1 MPKVNGKKKGEC
13 NGKNGIFV
21 TGTGTDV
28 GKTYVTGLII
38 KKIKENGMTPGYFKA
53 AMSGNEREEDG
64 TLIPG
69 DALWVKNVSGI
80 SQSVEEMCPYVYE
93 HAYSPHLASRLEGN
107 HVEMAVVL
115 DNYRKA
121 KEKYDYITVEG
132 SGGILCPICF
142 DEARIGLTD
151 IIDEMELDCI
161 LVADA
166 GLGTINSVV
175 LTYEYMK
182 NKNMNIK
189 GMIFNHYIADNIMHE
204 DNIRMCEYMTGLPTL
219 AKVFM
224 GDVDLN
230 IDIAE
235 LISLY
240 R

>member
-1 MPKVNGKKKGEC
+1 MGK
-13 NGKNGIFV
+13 GIFV

-115 DNYRKA
+115 DNYRKV

-166 GLGTINSVV
+166 GGGGGGGGV

-182 NKNMNIK
+182 NRNMNIK

-219 AKVFM
+219 AKVSM

>member
-1 MPKVNGKKKGEC
+1 MGK
-13 NGKNGIFV
+13 GIFV

-80 SQSVEEMCPYVYE
+80 SQSVEEMCPYIYE

-115 DNYRKA
+115 DNYRKV

-182 NKNMNIK
+182 NRNMNIK
-189 GMIFNHYIADNIMHE
+189 GMTFNHYIADNIMHE

-219 AKVFM
+219 AKVSM

>member
-1 MPKVNGKKKGEC
+1 MGK
-13 NGKNGIFV
+13 GIFV

-28 GKTYVTGLII
+28 GKTYVIGLII

-80 SQSVEEMCPYVYE
+80 SQSVEEMCPYIYE

-115 DNYRKA
+115 DNYRKV

-182 NKNMNIK
+182 NRNMNIK
-189 GMIFNHYIADNIMHE
+189 GMIFNLYIADNIMHE

-219 AKVFM
+219 AKVSM

>member
-1 MPKVNGKKKGEC
+1 MSKAL
-13 NGKNGIFV
+13 FV
-21 TGTGTDV
+21 TGTGTDT
-28 GKTYVTGLII
+28 GKTYITGLIV
-38 KKIKENGMTPGYFKA
+38 KKLQEAKKNPAYYKA
-53 AMSGNEREEDG
+53 AMSGNDRRPDG

-69 DALWVKNVSGI
+69 DALAVQTMSGI
-80 SQSVEEMCPYVYE
+80 DQSLASMCPYVYE

-115 DNYRKA
+115 DNYRKV

-182 NKNMNIK
+182 NRNMNIK

-219 AKVFM
+219 AKVSM

>member
-1 MPKVNGKKKGEC
+1 MGK
-13 NGKNGIFV
+13 GIFV

-115 DNYRKA
+115 DNYRKV
-121 KEKYDYITVEG
+121 KERYDYITVEG

-189 GMIFNHYIADNIMHE
+189 GMIFNHYIVDNIMHE

-219 AKVFM
+219 AKVSM

>member
-1 MPKVNGKKKGEC
+1 MGK
-13 NGKNGIFV
+13 GIFV

-115 DNYRKA
+115 DNYRKV

-151 IIDEMELDCI
+151 VIDEMELDCI

-182 NKNMNIK
+182 NRNMNIK
-189 GMIFNHYIADNIMHE
+189 GMIFNHYIEDNIMHE

-219 AKVFM
+219 AKVSM